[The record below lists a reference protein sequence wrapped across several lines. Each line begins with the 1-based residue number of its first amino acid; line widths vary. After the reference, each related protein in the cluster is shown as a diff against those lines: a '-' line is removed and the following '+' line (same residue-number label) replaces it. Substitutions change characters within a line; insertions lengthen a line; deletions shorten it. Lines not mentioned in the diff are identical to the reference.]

1 MRVRL
6 ALSLLVGCARPA
18 TPVAPTPAP
27 ASMAP
32 VAAPAASA
40 ALPTPPAPPAEPA
53 PLRPTE
59 PFTLDDALGRPVE
72 VYPPL
77 AASLEPTAAA
87 PLVVFLHA
95 TCMQPG
101 WVCDAFGSAGRDG
114 AWLVCPSGNS
124 TCAGEPDWHGPP
136 KVKAAFL
143 AQAIELAEAA
153 VPTFVA
159 SRAGVLVGWSRGA
172 FAARDVLQTR
182 ALPGRFRG
190 LVLVAAAVGLDLGLL
205 RELGIRRL
213 VMAAGDWD
221 GARAGMV
228 ATVAAAKTAG
238 LEARWV
244 SLGKIGHTWPRDF
257 EARMREPIAWALE

>member
-1 MRVRL
+1 MRARL
-6 ALSLLVGCARPA
+6 ALFLFVGCARSAAPSLSPPV
-18 TPVAPTPAP
+18 TPVAPVATPA
-27 ASMAP
+27 
-32 VAAPAASA
+32 
-40 ALPTPPAPPAEPA
+40 LPSTPPPPPEEPV
-53 PLRPTE
+53 PVRPTE
-59 PFTLDDALGRPVE
+59 PFTLDDDLGRPVE

-77 AASLEPTAAA
+77 ASSLAPTAPA

-124 TCAGEPDWHGPP
+124 TCAGEPDWYGPP
-136 KVKAAFL
+136 KEKAAFL
-143 AQAIELAEAA
+143 SHAIDLTESA
-153 VPTFVA
+153 VPAFVA
-159 SRAGVLVGWSRGA
+159 PRPGVLVGWSRGA
-172 FAARDVLQTR
+172 FAAKDVLQTR

-190 LVLVAAAVGLDLGLL
+190 LVLVAAAVGLDLKLL

-221 GARAGMV
+221 GARGSMV
-228 ATVAAAKTAG
+228 ATVAAAKAAG

-244 SLGKIGHTWPRDF
+244 SLGKIGHTWPPDF